1 MNKTFSLMA
10 GTAILVSATLGL
22 TACGGSAA
30 NAESAADKTKYQA
43 AVSIDDFGGMEG
55 LEKAAKAEGQLNLI
69 ALPHDWSNWGGVI
82 EAFKKKYPEITVNE
96 QNPNASS
103 KEEIDA
109 IKTNAGTDKAP
120 DTVDVGLAVAV
131 DSTQYFAA
139 YETQGAA
146 QIDPKLKNKDKFFTP
161 DYTGVMSLG
170 WNKTKYGDVKSIEDL
185 KDSKFAGV
193 VSLNGK
199 PAEAGAAFNG
209 FIMANLANGGDL
221 QNLQPGLDFFKELK
235 SIGNLNTIDVTSA
248 TIDSGQTAAVFDW
261 SYNQISTRDRLK
273 GQGVDW
279 SVIVFPGT
287 EVGSYYQQAINKE
300 APHPAA
306 ARLWQEFLYTPE
318 AQNLWMKGGAMPV
331 LMEQMEKDGTID
343 AEAKATLIETSQPP
357 LTYSPDD
364 SARITTWLQQNWD
377 KAIGN

>member
-10 GTAILVSATLGL
+10 GTAILVSAALGL

-82 EAFKKKYPEITVNE
+82 EAFKNKYPEITVNE
-96 QNPNASS
+96 QSPNASS

-146 QIDPKLKNKDKFFTP
+146 KIDPKLKNKDKLFTP

-185 KDSKFAGV
+185 KDPKFAGV

-343 AEAKATLIETSQPP
+343 AEAKATLIETSQPL

-364 SARITTWLQQNWD
+364 SARITSWLQQNWD

>member
-1 MNKTFSLMA
+1 
-10 GTAILVSATLGL
+10 
-22 TACGGSAA
+22 
-30 NAESAADKTKYQA
+30 
-43 AVSIDDFGGMEG
+43 MEG

-82 EAFKKKYPEITVNE
+82 ESFKKKYPEITVNE
-96 QNPNASS
+96 QSPNASS

-146 QIDPKLKNKDKFFTP
+146 KIDPKLKNKDKLYTP

-185 KDSKFAGV
+185 KDPKFAGV

-235 SIGNLNTIDVTSA
+235 SLGNLNTIDVTSA

-273 GQGVDW
+273 GQGVEW
-279 SVIVFPGT
+279 GVIVFPGT

-331 LMEQMEKDGTID
+331 LMEQMETDGTID
-343 AEAKATLIETSQPP
+343 ADAKATLIETSKPP